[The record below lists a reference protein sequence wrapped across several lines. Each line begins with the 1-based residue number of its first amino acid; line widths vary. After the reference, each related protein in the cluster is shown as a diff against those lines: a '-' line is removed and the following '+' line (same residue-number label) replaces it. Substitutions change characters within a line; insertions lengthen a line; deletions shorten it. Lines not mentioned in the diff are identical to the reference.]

1 MCNRWVARQP
11 SHEGGNIV
19 GDAVQGDAVQGD
31 AVQGETVQGDAVQ
44 GADRIEREILVD
56 APIERVWRLVS
67 EPGWW
72 IGDGDRSAQDI
83 SRDGDLVTVDDPRYG
98 RYLVLVV
105 SADAP
110 HHVSYRSS
118 PLPGEPPAE
127 GTSTLVEFVLAE
139 QGGGT
144 LVRVVESGFA
154 SLAVQAAGLVEA
166 VRAGREV
173 LYAVRPDPLDA
184 SARWLAELSATW
196 DRRLNALKR
205 AAEAPDRT

>member
-1 MCNRWVARQP
+1 
-11 SHEGGNIV
+11 V

-31 AVQGETVQGDAVQ
+31 AVQGDAVQGDAVQGDAVQGDAVQGDAVQGDAVQGDAVQ

-154 SLAVQAAGLVEA
+154 SLAVPAERRAAMVEGNTA
-166 VRAGREV
+166 GWELQLGVAKRDAEHVRA
-173 LYAVRPDPLDA
+173 
-184 SARWLAELSATW
+184 
-196 DRRLNALKR
+196 
-205 AAEAPDRT
+205 